1 MTLVSV
7 LMPIKG
13 DCPFLTYAIQS
24 VRLQSFGDWELVIC
38 KDLVDEES
46 ESYLKKI
53 ISLDPRVKLVDTI
66 GLPLPS
72 ALNMG
77 LRQSTGHFIARF
89 DADDIML
96 PERLEDQVS
105 YMLKNSEV
113 VACGGQVVI
122 IAENSKLQFS
132 APYYNRKNKTLKSKL
147 DFKCP
152 FPHPGT
158 MIVTAALNQAGGYS
172 PNFKFAEDYELWL
185 RLAHFGDFANL
196 GQPVIAYRSYASQTS
211 ARYRSETRFHMAMA
225 LAREFNRV
233 ATGAD
238 ESDSKVDAD
247 SFQREYLRLSD
258 SNRRILKRFYRFD
271 SFLHEMLA
279 NESQENQ
286 VPKLVSHYSDFVSA
300 IPRRLVHVVLRL
312 VNSVYSFLRTKP
324 MWSNYLHKLK
334 IEPVTRQSD
343 VYLEK

>member
-38 KDLVDEES
+38 KDLIDEDS
-46 ESYLKKI
+46 DSYLKKI
-53 ISLDPRVKLVDTI
+53 TSLDSRIKLVDTI

-77 LRQSTGHFIARF
+77 LKQSTGRFIARF

-122 IAENSKLQFS
+122 IDENNELQFS
-132 APYYNRKNKTLKSKL
+132 APYYNRRNLTLKSKL

-158 MIVTAALNQAGGYS
+158 MIVTAALNQTGGYS
-172 PNFKFAEDYELWL
+172 PNFRFAEDYELWL
-185 RLAHFGDFANL
+185 RLAHLGEFANL
-196 GQPVIAYRSYASQTS
+196 GKPIIAYRSYASQTS
-211 ARYRSETRFHMAMA
+211 ARYRNETRLHMAVA
-225 LAREFNRV
+225 LAREFNR
-233 ATGAD
+233 AAAGAD
-238 ESDSKVDAD
+238 ESHSKVDAE
-247 SFQREYLRLSD
+247 SFQREYLLLSD
-258 SNRRILKRFYRFD
+258 SNKRILKRFYRFD

-279 NESQENQ
+279 NEPQGNQ
-286 VPKLVSHYSDFVSA
+286 VPKLVSHTSDFVSA
-300 IPRRLVHVVLRL
+300 IPRRLAHVTLRL
-312 VNSVYSFLRTKP
+312 LNSVYSFLRTKL
-324 MWSNYLHKLK
+324 MWSSYLRKLK
-334 IEPVTRQSD
+334 SEPVTRQSD